1 MPYFYNPEINLNL
14 LFIHIPKTGGT
25 SLEKYFSKKYNI
37 SLKIESLYS
46 IYELVNF
53 NNISYQ
59 HQIYNTL
66 YKNTDFFKINFT
78 PDIKIITIVRNPY
91 ERIMSDLFFFKLINI
106 NSKPEE
112 IYEIILLYIDKM
124 NIEKYDNHP
133 IPQYKYLMDHNE
145 ELVKEIVIL
154 KTEKLN
160 DDMFHLGYTDFNNYE
175 QVNKEKVNYYQYLNN
190 DSILFINEYY
200 KKDFLLFGYPML

>member
-66 YKNTDFFKINFT
+66 YKNTDFFT
-78 PDIKIITIVRNPY
+78 PLDRHCKCR
-91 ERIMSDLFFFKLINI
+91 LFR
-106 NSKPEE
+106 
-112 IYEIILLYIDKM
+112 LLYNTI
-124 NIEKYDNHP
+124 I
-133 IPQYKYLMDHNE
+133 I
-145 ELVKEIVIL
+145 
-154 KTEKLN
+154 
-160 DDMFHLGYTDFNNYE
+160 
-175 QVNKEKVNYYQYLNN
+175 
-190 DSILFINEYY
+190 
-200 KKDFLLFGYPML
+200 